1 MIGDFIPDVRFGPAI
16 IPSAT
21 CLISLQHLSHKF
33 RFTGGLSVSG
43 VVRGLPANDGLVSEA
58 RGKIIAEVDAFFMGI
73 SF

>member
-1 MIGDFIPDVRFGPAI
+1 MIGDFTPDVAFGPAM

-43 VVRGLPANDGLVSEA
+43 VVRGLPANDGLVSLPS
-58 RGKIIAEVDAFFMGI
+58 GKIIAEVDTFFIGI